1 MSEACGEVLD
11 EVRRAIRSLL
21 GPIAATN
28 GSEAHLLDVG
38 CWDGIETTRYAQLL
52 HARAHGIEIFPEP
65 AVEAERNGVDVAR
78 VDLESGRFP
87 WADGSMDVVIANQV
101 FEHLKNIW
109 LPMSEMFRVTR
120 DGGWLVISVPNLGSL
135 HNRALMLFG
144 AQPTSIRTFGPHVRG
159 YTAGEF
165 ARFVTF
171 EGAYE
176 LVNRTGVGFYPLPAH
191 LATPLAR
198 AWPSASHTTV
208 LLARKRA
215 GVERAPW
222 QAFVEDGHEGLQTFY
237 GEGATSAR

>member
-1 MSEACGEVLD
+1 MSQACGEVLD

-21 GPIAATN
+21 GPIASAN
-28 GSEAHLLDVG
+28 GSETHLLDVG
-38 CWDGIETTRYAQLL
+38 CWDGLETLHYSELL
-52 HARAHGIEIFPEP
+52 HARPHGIEIFPEP
-65 AVEAERNGVDVAR
+65 AVEAERNGLDVAR
-78 VDLESGRFP
+78 IDLESGRFP

-120 DGGWLVISVPNLGSL
+120 DQGWLVISVPNLSSL
-135 HNRALMLFG
+135 HNRALMLLG

-176 LVNRTGVGFYPLPAH
+176 LVSRIGVGFYPLPAR
-191 LATPLAR
+191 LATPFAR
-198 AWPSASHTTV
+198 AWPAASHTTV
-208 LLARKRA
+208 LLARKRPGIA
-215 GVERAPW
+215 RPPW
-222 QAFVEDGHEGLQTFY
+222 QAFVDQGHQGLQTFY
-237 GEGATSAR
+237 GGGAGSAR

>member
-1 MSEACGEVLD
+1 MSHACAEVLD
-11 EVRRAIRSLL
+11 EVRHVIRSLL
-21 GPIAATN
+21 EPLAAAN
-28 GSEAHLLDVG
+28 GTEAHLLDVG
-38 CWDGIETTRYAQLL
+38 CWDGVETVRYARLL
-52 HARAHGIEIFPEP
+52 RARAHGIEIFPEP
-65 AVEAERNGVDVAR
+65 AAEAERRDVDVAR
-78 VDLESGRFP
+78 IDLETGRFP

-135 HNRALMLFG
+135 HNRALMLLG
-144 AQPTSIRTFGPHVRG
+144 VQPTSIRTFGPHVRG

-176 LVNRTGVGFYPLPAH
+176 LVGRTGVGFYPLSAR

-198 AWPSASHTTV
+198 AWPAASHTTV
-208 LLARKRA
+208 LLARKRP
-215 GVERAPW
+215 GVARPPW
-222 QAFVEDGHEGLQTFY
+222 QAFVEDGHEALQTFY
-237 GEGATSAR
+237 GEAETLAR